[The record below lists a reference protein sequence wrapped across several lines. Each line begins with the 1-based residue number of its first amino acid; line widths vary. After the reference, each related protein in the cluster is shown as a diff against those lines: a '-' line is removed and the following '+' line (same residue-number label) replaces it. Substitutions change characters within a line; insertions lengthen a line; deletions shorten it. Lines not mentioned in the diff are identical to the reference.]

1 MHIVT
6 ALIIVPAAL
15 YFAGAFVSA
24 KLFKRDQWP
33 FTAKQLDL

>member
-1 MHIVT
+1 MGHAI
-6 ALIIVPAAL
+6 AILISVAAL

-33 FTAKQLDL
+33 FKAIEL